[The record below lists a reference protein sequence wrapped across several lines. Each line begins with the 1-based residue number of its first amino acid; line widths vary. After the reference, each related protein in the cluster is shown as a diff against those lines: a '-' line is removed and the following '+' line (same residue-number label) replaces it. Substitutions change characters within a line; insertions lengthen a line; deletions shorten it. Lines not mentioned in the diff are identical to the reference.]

1 MLVCSSALL
10 LRQLCFVLGCFVLRF
25 VRDEVMQEFTCVY
38 KSDQSSTP
46 VCSLKIDKTKTN
58 KKRQHVKSVL
68 FSVFSN
74 ENKHVTSESAH
85 NY

>member
-1 MLVCSSALL
+1 
-10 LRQLCFVLGCFVLRF
+10 
-25 VRDEVMQEFTCVY
+25 MQEFTRFY

-46 VCSLKIDKTKTN
+46 VCSLKIDKTK

-74 ENKHVTSESAH
+74 ENKHVASESAH